1 MPEGRHAKQEAQAEL
16 RGRLNAFREIHEF
29 WEFEEGMTED
39 QFDAWLH
46 AEIKKLRKLVEAR
59 Q

>member
-1 MPEGRHAKQEAQAEL
+1 MTGEGRQEEEQAEL

-29 WEFEEGMTED
+29 WEFEDDLTEH

-59 Q
+59 R

>member
-1 MPEGRHAKQEAQAEL
+1 MPEARPEVEQAEL

-29 WEFEEGMTED
+29 WEFEEDMTED

-46 AEIKKLRKLVEAR
+46 AEIKKLRKLVEVGR
-59 Q
+59 